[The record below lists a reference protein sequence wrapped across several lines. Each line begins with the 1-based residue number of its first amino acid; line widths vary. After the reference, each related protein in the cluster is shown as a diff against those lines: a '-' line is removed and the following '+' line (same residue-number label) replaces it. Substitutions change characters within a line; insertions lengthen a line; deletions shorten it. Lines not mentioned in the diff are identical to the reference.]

1 MGVLHHADLVRLDER
16 TGWRCPTDPAK
27 MSRVMDGAP
36 DAIAQGLE
44 LAWIAWPVA
53 SVFTLLGL
61 GCIVLMLL
69 GLPGTWI
76 MIGLAVLIDLVDGWW
91 LADEARPTF
100 SILVLAI
107 SVVLATLGEVL
118 EFIASALGAQRAGAS
133 RRGIF
138 GALAGSLVGAIAGTF
153 LLPIPVVGTLAGAVV
168 GSFGGAVL
176 GEVSAG
182 RAIEQTMK
190 PATGAAIGRV
200 LGTLGK
206 LPFSVAVWAILSVAA
221 FLG

>member
-1 MGVLHHADLVRLDER
+1 
-16 TGWRCPTDPAK
+16 
-27 MSRVMDGAP
+27 MDGSP
-36 DAIAQGLE
+36 EPIAQALD

-53 SVFTLLGL
+53 SIFTLLGL
-61 GCIVLMLL
+61 ACIVLMLL
-69 GLPGTWI
+69 GLPGTWF
-76 MIGLAVLIDLVDGWW
+76 MIGLAVTIDLIDVWW
-91 LADEARPTF
+91 LPEEDRPTF

-107 SVVLATLGEVL
+107 AVALAALGELL
-118 EFIASALGAQRAGAS
+118 EFVASALGAKKAGAS
-133 RRGIF
+133 RRGVI
-138 GALAGSLVGAIAGTF
+138 GALAGSLVGAVAGTF
-153 LLPIPVVGTLAGAVV
+153 LLPIPVVGTLAGAVA

-182 RAIEQTMK
+182 RSIEHTMK